1 MDWKSAIAQIKTLEN
16 TSEPVGIIEA
26 EIARLTNANFEVLKD
41 TRAITSKLRESETK
55 LTDLLQL
62 VGAEGED
69 LKAKADSASE
79 KVKSLQSELTKATK
93 ERAEFETKFT
103 ALEAE
108 STGLKRQS
116 LIQKAASK
124 TGSNFDVLFQ
134 LTKDLAVEQ
143 IAINGDIVEIAS
155 TDGKEK
161 KPLREYAEATW
172 SAFVPALFPSSSP
185 TPNNPRLPSGS
196 PSGTP
201 RGEESPLQAYRAG
214 TYDKTVDKMLN
225 TGK

>member
-1 MDWKSAIAQIKTLEN
+1 MDWKSAIAQIKALEN
-16 TSEPVGIIEA
+16 TSEPVGVIEA

-41 TRAITSKLRESETK
+41 TRLATNKLRESETK
-55 LTDLLQL
+55 LTDLLTL

-79 KVKSLQSELTKATK
+79 KVKSLQSELTKVAK
-93 ERAEFETKFT
+93 ERSEFETKFT
-103 ALEAE
+103 ALETE

-143 IAINGDIVEIAS
+143 IAINGDTVEIAS
-155 TDGKEK
+155 TDGSGK

-172 SAFVPALFPSSSP
+172 SAFVPALFPSTTPS
-185 TPNNPRLPSGS
+185 PNNQRLPSGS
-196 PSGTP
+196 PTGQGTK
-201 RGEESPLQAYRAG
+201 EESPLAAYRAG
-214 TYDKTVDKMLN
+214 TYDKTINKMQN
-225 TGK
+225 APG